1 MSEASDTNVSAS
13 TCDASAEPTPPRSSA
28 LNTRGRQTKL
38 WGLVRRKE
46 VWRPSWR
53 GWLLLLG
60 IAAGLSWLVV
70 LNAYSF
76 LAVSRPLKTD
86 ILVVEG
92 WIYGYAIKAAVEEFK
107 RGGYKAVFSTG
118 WPVPGTGGYTNDF
131 NTSASV
137 GAERLIAYGIPRELV
152 HTVAAREFARDRTYF
167 SAVVL
172 KRYFREHQI
181 DVRAVNV
188 ITETTHARRTLL
200 LFEKALG
207 PEIKVGVIPMLSPD
221 FNPDHWWR
229 YSDGVRDVIGESLA
243 YIYAKFFFR
252 PQ

>member
-1 MSEASDTNVSAS
+1 MATY
-13 TCDASAEPTPPRSSA
+13 DAAAEPTRSRESYR
-28 LNTRGRQTKL
+28 NTRKTQTKL

-60 IAAGLSWLVV
+60 LTAGVTWFVV

-92 WIYGYAIKAAVEEFK
+92 WIHGYAIKAAVEEFK
-107 RGGYKAVFSTG
+107 LGGYKAVFSTG
-118 WPVPGTGGYTNDF
+118 GPVPGTGGYTNDF

-137 GAERLIAYGIPRELV
+137 GAERLIAHGIPRELV
-152 HTVAAREFARDRTYF
+152 HTVAAREHARDRTYY

-188 ITETTHARRTLL
+188 VTETTHARRTLL

-207 PEIKVGVIPMLSPD
+207 PEIEVGVIPKFNPD

-229 YSDGVRDVIGESLA
+229 YSDGVRDVIGESIA
-243 YIYAKFFFR
+243 YVYAKLFFR